1 MMEMICIVTIF
12 MMIFQHLMCSV
23 SHFYTKKIIKKIST
37 FLG

>member
-12 MMIFQHLMCSV
+12 MMIFHHLMCSV
-23 SHFYTKKIIKKIST
+23 NHFYTKEIIKKNST